1 MKNDT
6 LIRMEGM
13 RALRRHMDIVETE
26 KFITLIRHEP
36 FDYTEW
42 RRDLW
47 KGKSVDDILNA
58 AEQTDSS
65 IRFEISAGT

>member
-26 KFITLIRHEP
+26 KFITLIRREP